1 MSQKG
6 QIYKRIFPRN
16 RGYCVYY
23 CVYQHPWI
31 SPSFSWKTFSHVVHL
46 DQ

>member
-31 SPSFSWKTFSHVVHL
+31 TPLVLAGKLSVMRCI
-46 DQ
+46 